1 MLDDLETGITVHDPD
16 TGAIL
21 AVNQR
26 LERLYGYPAEQL
38 REMVVEDYT
47 ADAIKYTQEEAVRRI
62 RAAAKGDPQK
72 FDWQIE
78 RANGE
83 VRWVDVHLRSTTI
96 DGQACVIAEITD
108 ITEERARE
116 RRLRLLSRI
125 IRHNLRNRMNIIIGH
140 TEQLEIGESGK
151 HDTDSLETILETAKE
166 AGKMT
171 ESVQQIEEIADPN
184 ATQRT
189 PTDAGD
195 LVRSTA
201 EKMASKHPKANLSVD
216 IESDVKVVADDG
228 IRYAIEHAI
237 ENAIVHNDN
246 LEPDVE
252 IAVTNKPESDHAD
265 LKILDDGPP
274 IPDIETDVLVEG
286 VDTSSTYHGSGVGLW
301 VMQWCVNS
309 LGGELSFEERADRG
323 NIVTISLP
331 MSDSN
336 VSESEPTRSGDSVAL
351 DQRNL

>member
-1 MLDDLETGITVHDPD
+1 
-16 TGAIL
+16 
-21 AVNQR
+21 
-26 LERLYGYPAEQL
+26 
-38 REMVVEDYT
+38 
-47 ADAIKYTQEEAVRRI
+47 
-62 RAAAKGDPQK
+62 
-72 FDWQIE
+72 
-78 RANGE
+78 
-83 VRWVDVHLRSTTI
+83 
-96 DGQACVIAEITD
+96 
-108 ITEERARE
+108 
-116 RRLRLLSRI
+116 
-125 IRHNLRNRMNIIIGH
+125 
-140 TEQLEIGESGK
+140 
-151 HDTDSLETILETAKE
+151 
-166 AGKMT
+166 MT

-252 IAVTNKPESDHAD
+252 LAVTNKPESDHAE

-274 IPDIETDVLVEG
+274 IPDIETDVLVDG

-336 VSESEPTRSGDSVAL
+336 VSDSEPTRSGDSATL
-351 DQRNL
+351 D